1 MCGNRLA
8 QTLNGQVISLPGGI
22 HTVEFRNFRLSLP
35 REKLGTFRQ
44 FVASLEP
51 NPAHADCGWRKDIYL
66 SFSEDSPVQMALDT
80 DEWHELQELLD
91 QAQLEIELAEM
102 LAG

>member
-22 HTVEFRNFRLSLP
+22 HTVEFQNFRLSLP

-44 FVASLEP
+44 FVAGLEP
-51 NPAHADCGWRKDIYL
+51 NPAHADCGWRKEIYL
-66 SFSEDSPVQMALDT
+66 SFSEDSPIQVALDT
-80 DEWHELQELLD
+80 AEWHELRELLD
-91 QAQLEIELAEM
+91 QAQLEIELSEM